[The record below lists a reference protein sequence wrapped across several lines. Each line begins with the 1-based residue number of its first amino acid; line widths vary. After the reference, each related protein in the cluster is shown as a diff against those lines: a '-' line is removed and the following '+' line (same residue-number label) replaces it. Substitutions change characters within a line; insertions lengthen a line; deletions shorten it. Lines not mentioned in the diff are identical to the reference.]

1 MLTPFDLPNRS
12 TLLVTDEL
20 FSPADFIMHSHVAAQ
35 AKDRSYR
42 CLIVSILPDVSR
54 WKAIAAKSNVNI
66 AEKVTSGSIT
76 FIDVLPLIRP
86 SRGEDISR
94 LHDLFDAVSS
104 NLSRFNSNPD
114 VILDGVSSLQWMG
127 IPSLDVVRFCRAV
140 RGLCRKS
147 GSTLLIRHHVV
158 TRTQPD
164 DVFQMLLQLCTYYVD
179 VRPLASGRSGAVSG
193 EITLYFGPSTHSIQG
208 VQGNRRLQYRLS
220 DNSAVFFE
228 RGMAGGIL

>member
-1 MLTPFDLPNRS
+1 MLLPFDLPNRS
-12 TLLVTDEL
+12 TFLVTDEL
-20 FSPADFIMHSHVAAQ
+20 FSPADFIIHSHVAAQ

-42 CLIVSILPDVSR
+42 CLIVSMLPDVSR
-54 WKAIAAKSNVNI
+54 WKAIAAKSNLNI
-66 AEKVTSGSIT
+66 AEKVASGSIT

-86 SRGEDISR
+86 SRGEDSSR

-104 NLSRFNSNPD
+104 NLSRFNSEDSD
-114 VILDGVSSLQWMG
+114 VILDGISSLQWMG
-127 IPSLDVVRFCRAV
+127 IPSKDVVRFHRAV
-140 RGLCRKS
+140 RGLCRKF

-158 TRTQPD
+158 TPTQPD
-164 DVFQMLLQLCTYYVD
+164 DVFRMLLQLCTYHID

-193 EITLYFGPSTHSIQG
+193 EVMLILTSIQGMG